1 MTRFGPVVGMMFPLA
16 SSVRVTVRDRPSTP
30 GMMVAIG
37 PLDVSEKVFGVAVAT
52 KVPSDV
58 PELYVYTIFPVVSY
72 AMLG

>member
-1 MTRFGPVVGMMFPLA
+1 
-16 SSVRVTVRDRPSTP
+16 
-30 GMMVAIG
+30 MVAIG